1 MGPKKEEFVLA
12 VEKRAEFGTGASRRL
27 RRGGRVPAVVYGHGK
42 QGTALTL
49 TAVEAVQL
57 ESHAGMVKLAVSGR
71 KRAITAVIK
80 AMDRDPITGRVLH
93 IDFQEVRMDEVIHSM
108 VRVEPYGEPAG
119 HQHGGQLEQLLHEI
133 EIRCLPADLP
143 ESIRVDVSGLELDEN
158 LHVGEMPLPEGVTP
172 VTDSDVVVFQVRL
185 PRIAAVAEAEEEAA
199 AEGEEEAVEG
209 GEEASGESSDSEA

>member
-1 MGPKKEEFVLA
+1 MGPKKEEFVLD
-12 VEKRAEFGTGASRRL
+12 VEKRAEFGTRASRRL
-27 RRGGRVPAVVYGHGK
+27 RRAGRVPAVVYGHGK

-49 TAVEAVQL
+49 TAVEAVEL

-93 IDFQEVRMDEVIHSM
+93 IDFQEVRMDEVIHST
-108 VRVEPYGEPAG
+108 VRVEPFGEPAG

-143 ESIRVDVSGLELDEN
+143 ESIRVDVSGLELDES
-158 LHVGEMPLPEGVTP
+158 LHVGELPLPEGIAP
-172 VTDSDVVVFQVRL
+172 VADSDVVVFQVRL
-185 PRIAAVAEAEEEAA
+185 PRIAAVAEAEEAVAEGEEEA
-199 AEGEEEAVEG
+199 AEGEEEATE
-209 GEEASGESSDSEA
+209 ESSDSET